1 MLAPVN
7 LTVLLAALV
16 IGFAAETSEARP
28 APSGRVAIPIRRL
41 AGHAESSLNPAIVS
55 RHLPFRTCQSK
66 RVDFCRSL
74 HNTSIM
80 HIGALPNSQAALNL
94 LPTIS

>member
-55 RHLPFRTCQSK
+55 RHLPFVLAKVSVSIFAGHCTTRQS
-66 RVDFCRSL
+66 C
-74 HNTSIM
+74 T
-80 HIGALPNSQAALNL
+80 
-94 LPTIS
+94 